1 MLKDKYNE
9 EASNRNSLRKQ
20 YASTSPNPIERLVE
34 AEDSPP
40 IMEFQKCVT
49 NLQKTNNQMR
59 SKIQKIGVAVS
70 GLASASYNL
79 SKEVRSKHV
88 KEISNNI
95 ESVNTLF
102 NDVHFQILQND
113 DNLNFLDKQWQSSI
127 TQSKNVKKIENL
139 EGQLRKLTEMHQN
152 LQQRMFD

>member
-1 MLKDKYNE
+1 
-9 EASNRNSLRKQ
+9 
-20 YASTSPNPIERLVE
+20 
-34 AEDSPP
+34 
-40 IMEFQKCVT
+40 
-49 NLQKTNNQMR
+49 
-59 SKIQKIGVAVS
+59 
-70 GLASASYNL
+70 
-79 SKEVRSKHV
+79 V

-95 ESVNTLF
+95 ESINTLF

-127 TQSKNVKKIENL
+127 TQSKHVKKIENL